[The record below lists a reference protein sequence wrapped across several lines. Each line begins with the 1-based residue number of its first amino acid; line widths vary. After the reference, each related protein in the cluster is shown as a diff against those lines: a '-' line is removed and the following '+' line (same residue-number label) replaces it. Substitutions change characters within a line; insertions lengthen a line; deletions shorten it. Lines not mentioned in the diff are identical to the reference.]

1 MAGCIKKQQ
10 IITFLIVLAFVFNS
24 ACQPTPTP
32 NITAPVN
39 SDATPPAYEREVE
52 LSDRIRLVISAS
64 VTAPEGPFVQTDIER
79 LPVDASFVEK
89 IVQALSDDPAYY
101 MGCEIVPELTLHL
114 MTYMRQ
120 LESARSKLSQSD
132 IQVNESVIANMQR
145 ALASAPET
153 EPVIS
158 LAQAMEMEEA
168 RINTGNEIKAWLVI
182 SKNNRRDFV
191 RVSNHRWKD
200 VMVEDVPGLKITE
213 EDALRQATD
222 ILCKLGIEGE
232 FSLVATKYSF
242 DGYTLIVNALNQA
255 GLANYPYDHRIRLFF
270 MRDIGG
276 QKQVYSEQVSDGT
289 WASEFMSTAFWE
301 MIEMD
306 FDNDGLVSFSWD
318 EPCETAIDTSDTQVI
333 GLEAAADAMCA
344 YMKVSQNK
352 YAYGGTQGVT
362 IRIDRI
368 ELGMTCILGEN
379 RTRIAIPVWEFYGNV
394 EYTNSAGETAYVLI
408 DGAEEGRIS
417 DKPWEYCSLCTIDAR
432 TGKRIDRGL
441 GY

>member
-1 MAGCIKKQQ
+1 MKKYLYVY
-10 IITFLIVLAFVFNS
+10 IMLMIVLT
-24 ACQPTPTP
+24 ACQPTPTQNATEP
-32 NITAPVN
+32 LS
-39 SDATPPAYEREVE
+39 SDAISPSYEKEAE
-52 LSDRIRLVISAS
+52 LSDGIRLVISAS

-89 IVQALSDDPAYY
+89 IVKALSDDHAYY
-101 MGCEIVPELTLHL
+101 LSCEPVPELTLHL
-114 MTYMRQ
+114 MTYMSQ

-132 IQVNESVIANMQR
+132 IQLSESVIANMQR

-153 EPVIS
+153 EPAIS
-158 LAQAMEMEEA
+158 LAQAMEAEEA
-168 RINTGNEIKAWLVI
+168 KINTGDEIKAWLVI
-182 SKNNRRDFV
+182 SNNDRKDFV
-191 RVSNHRWKD
+191 RVTNHRWKD
-200 VMVEDVPGLKITE
+200 VMVEDVPELKITE
-213 EDALRQATD
+213 ADALRQATD
-222 ILCKLGIEGE
+222 ILRKLGIENE
-232 FSLVATKYSF
+232 FSLVATKYSSNV
-242 DGYTLIVNALNQA
+242 YTLIVNALNQA
-255 GLANYPYDHRIRLFF
+255 GSANYPYDHRIRLFF

-276 QKQVYSEQVSDGT
+276 QKQVFSEQVSDGT
-289 WASEFMSTAFWE
+289 WASEFMSKVFWE

-306 FDNDGLVSFSWD
+306 FDNDGLLSFSWD
-318 EPCETAIDTSDTQVI
+318 EPCETVIDTSDTQVI
-333 GLEAAADAMCA
+333 SLEAAVDAMCA

-379 RTRIAIPVWEFYGNV
+379 RTRVAIPVWEFYGNV